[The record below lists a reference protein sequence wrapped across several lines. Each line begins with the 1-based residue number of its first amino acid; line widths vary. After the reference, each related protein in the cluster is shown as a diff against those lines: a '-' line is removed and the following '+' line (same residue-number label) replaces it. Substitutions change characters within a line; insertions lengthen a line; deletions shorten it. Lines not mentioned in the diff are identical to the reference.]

1 MKSFEESKKAD
12 RAVLSVNKSHPETRP
27 TGEKEV
33 TVNGKEEE
41 EEEEEEEEAPG
52 HRSIGEEGR
61 AKALAKL
68 GLATRGGGRR
78 GAKKPAKKPASQ

>member
-27 TGEKEV
+27 SGEKEV

-41 EEEEEEEEAPG
+41 EEEEEEEAPE

-78 GAKKPAKKPASQ
+78 GRGAVKKSASQ

>member
-27 TGEKEV
+27 VEEKEV

-41 EEEEEEEEAPG
+41 EEEEEEEEASVQ
-52 HRSIGEEGR
+52 RSIGEGGR

-68 GLATRGGGRR
+68 GVAMRGGGRR
-78 GAKKPAKKPASQ
+78 GRGAAKKPASQ

>member
-12 RAVLSVNKSHPETRP
+12 RAVLSVNKSHPEMRP
-27 TGEKEV
+27 SEEKDV

-41 EEEEEEEEAPG
+41 EEEEEASG
-52 HRSIGEEGR
+52 QHSIGEGGR

-68 GLATRGGGRR
+68 GVAMRGGGRR
-78 GAKKPAKKPASQ
+78 GRGAAKKPASQ

>member
-12 RAVLSVNKSHPETRP
+12 RAVLSVNKSHPEIRP
-27 TGEKEV
+27 SEEKDV

-41 EEEEEEEEAPG
+41 EEEEEEEASG
-52 HRSIGEEGR
+52 QRSIGEGGR

-68 GLATRGGGRR
+68 GVAMRGGGRR
-78 GAKKPAKKPASQ
+78 GRGAAKKPASQ

>member
-12 RAVLSVNKSHPETRP
+12 RAVLSINKSHPEIKP
-27 TGEKEV
+27 SEEKEV

-41 EEEEEEEEAPG
+41 EEEEEEASG
-52 HRSIGEEGR
+52 QRSIGEGGR

-68 GLATRGGGRR
+68 GVATRGGGRR
-78 GAKKPAKKPASQ
+78 GRGAAKKPASQ

>member
-12 RAVLSVNKSHPETRP
+12 RAVLSVNKSHPEMRP
-27 TGEKEV
+27 SEEKDV

-41 EEEEEEEEAPG
+41 EEEEEEASG
-52 HRSIGEEGR
+52 QRSIGEGGR

-68 GLATRGGGRR
+68 GVAMRGGGRR
-78 GAKKPAKKPASQ
+78 GRGAAKKPASQ

>member
-27 TGEKEV
+27 SEEKEV

-41 EEEEEEEEAPG
+41 EEEEEEARG
-52 HRSIGEEGR
+52 QRSVGEGGR

-68 GLATRGGGRR
+68 GVAMRGGGRR
-78 GAKKPAKKPASQ
+78 GRGAAKKPASQ

>member
-27 TGEKEV
+27 IEEKEV
-33 TVNGKEEE
+33 AVNGKEEE
-41 EEEEEEEEAPG
+41 EEEEEEASVQ
-52 HRSIGEEGR
+52 RSIGEGGR

-68 GLATRGGGRR
+68 GVAMRGGGRR
-78 GAKKPAKKPASQ
+78 GRGAAKKPASQ

>member
-27 TGEKEV
+27 SEEKEV

-41 EEEEEEEEAPG
+41 EEEEEEASAQ
-52 HRSIGEEGR
+52 RSIGEGGR

-68 GLATRGGGRR
+68 GVAMRGGGRR
-78 GAKKPAKKPASQ
+78 GRGAAKKPASQ

>member
-27 TGEKEV
+27 IEEKEV

-41 EEEEEEEEAPG
+41 EEEEEEASVQ
-52 HRSIGEEGR
+52 HSIGEGGR

-68 GLATRGGGRR
+68 GVAMRGGGRR
-78 GAKKPAKKPASQ
+78 GRGAAKKPASQ

>member
-27 TGEKEV
+27 SEEKEV

-41 EEEEEEEEAPG
+41 EEEARG
-52 HRSIGEEGR
+52 QRSVGEGGR

-68 GLATRGGGRR
+68 GVAMRGGGRR
-78 GAKKPAKKPASQ
+78 GRGAAKKPASQ